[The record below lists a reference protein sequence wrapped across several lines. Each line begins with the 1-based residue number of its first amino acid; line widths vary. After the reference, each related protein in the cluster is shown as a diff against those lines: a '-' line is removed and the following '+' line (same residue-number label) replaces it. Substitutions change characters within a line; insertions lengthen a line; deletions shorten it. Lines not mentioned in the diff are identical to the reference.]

1 MELIHMRARDVAAGM
16 RLKTLAGWNQ
26 VEEDWRFFIENRPQ
40 GCYVAVHE
48 DTVIGT
54 VTTVGYGP
62 GLNGSPGVD
71 ASPDVGAGPRVAWIS
86 MLLVDP
92 AYRGRGIG
100 TRLMQTAIAG
110 LAHCPT
116 VMLDA
121 TPAGKGLYERLGFR
135 EQSHLLRLVTDRAPP
150 PGGPAPDAP
159 LVRFPAQDGVAQAA
173 ALDRRAFGA
182 DRTELL
188 RALYARAPEAA
199 WLSARRGAATGFCL
213 GRNGTRGDR
222 GDRVYQLGP
231 VVAKGPEEAIALCRA
246 GLLAWGG
253 QAAVVDVPT
262 HQEEFLAWLRGAGFA
277 VQRPFTRMVL
287 GTPLALPETP
297 ARTFAICGPE
307 FG

>member
-1 MELIHMRARDVAAGM
+1 MRARDVAAGM

-62 GLNGSPGVD
+62 GLD
-71 ASPDVGAGPRVAWIS
+71 ASPRVAWIS

-100 TRLMQTAIAG
+100 TRLMRTAVAG
-110 LAHCPT
+110 LARCPT

-135 EQSHLLRLVTDRAPP
+135 EQSHLLRLAIERVLS
-150 PGGPAPDAP
+150 PGGPAPDTP
-159 LVRFPAQDGVAQAA
+159 LARLQGQDDLERAA
-173 ALDRRAFGA
+173 ALDRAVFGA
-182 DRTELL
+182 DRTPLL
-188 RALYARAPEAA
+188 RELARRAPQAA
-199 WLSARRGAATGFCL
+199 WLSARKGRPTGFCL
-213 GRNGTRGDR
+213 GRNGTRGH
-222 GDRVYQLGP
+222 GGGGVYQLGP
-231 VVAKGPEEAIALCRA
+231 LVATGPEEAIALCRA
-246 GLLAWGG
+246 GLSACSG
-253 QAAVVDVPT
+253 QAAVIDVPA
-262 HQEEFLAWLRGAGFA
+262 HHEEFLAWLRGAGFA
-277 VQRPFTRMVL
+277 AQRPFTRMVL
-287 GTPLALPETP
+287 GTPLALPEAP